1 MLASG
6 AGGTAYATTDSLP
19 GAVTSFILA
28 PKLLA
33 RAMTHP
39 KYIAALT
46 NVNKTSQS
54 KKGAYSVALA
64 KLLAIQD
71 DISREV
77 EKQEQQ

>member
-1 MLASG
+1 MLAGG
-6 AGGTAYATTDSLP
+6 AGSAAYSTTDSLP

-39 KYIAALT
+39 NYITALT

-64 KLLAIQD
+64 KLIAIQD

-77 EKQEQQ
+77 ERQEEE